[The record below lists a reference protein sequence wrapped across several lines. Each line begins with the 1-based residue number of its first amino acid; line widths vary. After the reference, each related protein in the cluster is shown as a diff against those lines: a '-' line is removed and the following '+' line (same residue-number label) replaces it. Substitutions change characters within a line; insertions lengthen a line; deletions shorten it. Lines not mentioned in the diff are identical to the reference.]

1 MASKGD
7 YALEQEKYSAELIE
21 KANSEQ
27 EGLLKL
33 AKELATKE
41 LESYNEERRKEYN
54 NKVTELNVNE
64 KLIDEINNKSKA
76 EIDDINNNFGARK
89 DQVVDFLFENVINV
103 KYEIPEVVKGFF
115 EEKFGIAE

>member
-21 KANSEQ
+21 KASNEQ

-33 AKELATKE
+33 AKEMATKE
-41 LESYNEERRKEYN
+41 LESYTDERRREYD

-64 KLIDEINNKSKA
+64 KLIEDIQNKSKADIDEINN
-76 EIDDINNNFGARK
+76 NFDSRK
-89 DQVVDFLFENVINV
+89 DKVVDFLFENVINV
-103 KYEIPEVVKGFF
+103 KYEVPEVVKGFF